1 MLASCASAAD
11 MTEPAARPLARRTP
25 EMDDADAE
33 LLTAATA
40 LLDRVYVPGR
50 HEVVAAMRTA
60 DGAIHLGVH
69 VDGSARRS
77 SVCAE
82 GVAAGLVI
90 AHGAEVDGSGEVTSV
105 LSVLRRVE
113 GTTHVI
119 EPCGVCAELLTDYWP
134 DAGVWITRGDDIL
147 RVSAADLL
155 PGKRTRRW

>member
-1 MLASCASAAD
+1 MADAPARPPAERPDD
-11 MTEPAARPLARRTP
+11 MT
-25 EMDDADAE
+25 DADAE
-33 LLTAATA
+33 LLAAA
-40 LLDRVYVPGR
+40 LGLLERVYVPGR

-60 DGAIHLGVH
+60 DGAVHLGVH

-82 GVAAGLVI
+82 GVAAGLVV
-90 AHGAEVDGSGEVTSV
+90 AHGASGSSEVVSI

-134 DAGVWITRGDDIL
+134 DAGVWVTRGDAVVQL
-147 RVSAADLL
+147 QVSELL
-155 PGKRTRRW
+155 PAKRLRRW